1 MKFEIYFEFWFK
13 ALLGV
18 KGLRWPISPV
28 DLKSRELPTTLL
40 AWLPT
45 LSCIS
50 TLKAPTNKETIL
62 LRKHCSPEMGKQM
75 TGKQCFLAGLPKKQ
89 FPGNKR
95 LHMLN
100 LGNRAYATT
109 ESDQHCFLGTQTQKH
124 FLRKQN
130 VSKKSQKHFF
140 VYRKQKCFRNKF
152 LSHTNGET

>member
-1 MKFEIYFEFWFK
+1 
-13 ALLGV
+13 
-18 KGLRWPISPV
+18 
-28 DLKSRELPTTLL
+28 
-40 AWLPT
+40 
-45 LSCIS
+45 
-50 TLKAPTNKETIL
+50 
-62 LRKHCSPEMGKQM
+62 MGEQT
-75 TGKQCFLAGLPKKQ
+75 TGKQRFLAGLPKKH

-140 VYRKQKCFRNKF
+140 VYRKQKMFPQQVSFAHKRGNIETCFLNNVSATLFPHLRQP
-152 LSHTNGET
+152 LSNHYSNNS